1 MNEQRDAE
9 LGARLDE
16 LGVQEHGPDYW
27 ESVMAAAGSELERL
41 RAGAA
46 ADGAGLAQSAG
57 LARPAGPDRPD
68 GPQAGQNGR
77 RRLFGGRRWLWIPAA
92 AAIAVAAALVLLFG
106 LPGGP
111 NGAAPISFGGPQ
123 PASAA
128 EAIRFALGALDKAQ
142 AIKGTIYIGKVHKG
156 VFKAGDKVTFLSARD
171 GSYRVTTR
179 TIGPDAMYP
188 LRGYVQTIA
197 YSARTRQA
205 QAILDFGSKGMKWEN
220 TTPDPATG
228 ADVTTFTVF
237 RYLYFRWADAP
248 PAPPESTLIEA
259 QSFPLW
265 QVRAYLR
272 TMLGDRRVK
281 FATGRLDG
289 RRVWLLTTSEFSPGS
304 HGRGSRGTPVTIAID
319 ARTRMPLRI
328 SGYSGNGELRIDS
341 AAYAAKPPA
350 SAFVLP
356 KPPAGQTHDTSKDAL
371 GPPLSFPGLPFGSAA
386 AMKKAVH
393 DVAAFPG
400 WLPRGFALQVG
411 AHTIPSG
418 SVELPRRFGVPP
430 RSIPNTIV
438 ALAYRRGFDAAY
450 ITVRPDSRLQ
460 YKTYEVV
467 PGTKKRVRVDTSD
480 PFVTWVSPQ
489 DRPGLRAHTADVRL
503 TAGAYSGSVAHIVVD
518 PGYWPH
524 LWVRRGPWVATVSGD
539 LTRAEMV
546 RIAESLAPWNAAK
559 GE

>member
-16 LGVQEHGPDYW
+16 LEVQEHGPGYW
-27 ESVMAAAGSELERL
+27 ESVMAATEPELERL
-41 RAGAA
+41 RAGKA
-46 ADGAGLAQSAG
+46 ADDAGPV
-57 LARPAGPDRPD
+57 RPAEPGRP
-68 GPQAGQNGR
+68 GGSQARQSDR

-92 AAIAVAAALVLLFG
+92 AAVAASAALVLLFG
-106 LPGGP
+106 LPGGGP
-111 NGAAPISFGGPQ
+111 NGAAPITFGGPQ

-142 AIKGTIYIGKVHKG
+142 AIKGTIYIGKVHSG

-179 TIGPDAMYP
+179 TVGPDAMYP
-188 LRGYVQTIA
+188 LPGYVQTIV
-197 YSARTRQA
+197 YNARTRQA
-205 QAILDFGSKGMKWEN
+205 QAILDFGSKGMSWEN
-220 TTPDPATG
+220 TTPDPTTR
-228 ADVTTFTVF
+228 ADVTTVKVY
-237 RYLYFRWADAP
+237 RYLYFHWAPAP

-272 TMLGDRRVK
+272 TMLGDPGVT
-281 FATGRLDG
+281 FATRRIDG
-289 RRVWLLTTSEFSPGS
+289 RTVWLLTTSEFSPGS
-304 HGRGSRGTPVTIAID
+304 HAQVSRGTPVTIAID
-319 ARTRMPLRI
+319 ARTRLPLRI
-328 SGYSGNGELRIDS
+328 SGYWGNGELRIDS

-386 AMKKAVH
+386 AMKKAV
-393 DVAAFPG
+393 DGVAAFPA
-400 WLPRGFALQVG
+400 WLPRGFSLQVG

-418 SVELPRRFGVPP
+418 SVQLPRRFGTPP
-430 RSIPNTIV
+430 RFIPDTTIS
-438 ALAYRRGFDAAY
+438 LAYRRGFDAAY
-450 ITVRPDSRLQ
+450 VSVRPDSRLDQ
-460 YKTYEVV
+460 KAHEGV
-467 PGTKKRVRVDTSD
+467 PGTNREVRVDTSD
-480 PFVTWVSPQ
+480 PFVSTVSPQ

-503 TAGAYSGSVAHIVVD
+503 TVGSYAGSIAHIVVD

-524 LWVRRGPWVATVSGD
+524 LWVRKGPWVATVAGD

-546 RIAESLAPWNAAK
+546 RIAESLAPWNAAN